1 MCLRDRIKESTFE
14 LYVIYVIYAVAI
26 IFILIGALAPP
37 IGIID
42 NSIIISVGEIIAM
55 SGLLVVIYAIKH
67 NKEIALH
74 YKDSDVTLK

>member
-1 MCLRDRIKESTFE
+1 MCLRDRISKSTFE
-14 LYVIYVIYAVAI
+14 LYVIYAIYTVAI
-26 IFILIGALAPP
+26 VLILIGALAPP
-37 IGIID
+37 IGVID

-67 NKEIALH
+67 NKEIAVH

>member
-1 MCLRDRIKESTFE
+1 MCLRDRIAKSTFE
-14 LYVIYVIYAVAI
+14 LYVIYAIYTVAI
-26 IFILIGALAPP
+26 ILILIGALAPP
-37 IGIID
+37 IGVID

-55 SGLLVVIYAIKH
+55 SGLLVIIYAIKH